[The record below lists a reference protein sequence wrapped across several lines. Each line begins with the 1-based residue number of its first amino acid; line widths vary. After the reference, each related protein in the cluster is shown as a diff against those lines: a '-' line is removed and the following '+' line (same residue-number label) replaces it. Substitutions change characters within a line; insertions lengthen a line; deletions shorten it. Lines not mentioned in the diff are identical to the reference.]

1 MQYSTI
7 NIELTDS
14 IAQVTLNRPDS
25 RNAMNGKMINEITH
39 IFSELHKDSN
49 VRAILLSGSGKSFCA
64 GVDLI
69 DMRQSGQMDWNEN
82 VQAGTDLENM
92 YIAVDHCSKPV
103 IGKVHGHA
111 FGGGF
116 GLCTVCDIVVAEKN
130 TLFSLSEVLI
140 GIVPAVI
147 GPFTVNK
154 IGQSHF
160 RALGVSGEQFDGDY
174 AEKIGLVHY
183 SVDEKDLDSLV
194 HSTIDQ
200 VMKASPQAISRF
212 KEYCR
217 NMENTNSAELI
228 AELRASAEGQEGLS
242 AFLEKRPP
250 SWTK

>member
-1 MQYSTI
+1 MQYTTI
-7 NIELTDS
+7 NLENINS
-14 IAQVTLNRPDS
+14 IAHVTLNRPDS
-25 RNAMNGKMINEITH
+25 RNAMNVVMIKEITH
-39 IFSELHKDSN
+39 IFSELHKDNS
-49 VRAILLSGSGKSFCA
+49 VRGVLLSGNGQSFCA
-64 GVDLI
+64 GVDLE
-69 DMRQSGQMDWNEN
+69 DMRRTGQMDWNKN
-82 VQAGTDLENM
+82 VQSGTDIENM

-116 GLCTVCDIVVAEKN
+116 GLCTVCDITIADRN

-140 GIVPAVI
+140 GIIPAVI

-160 RALGVSGEQFDGDY
+160 RALGVSGERFDGDH
-174 AEKIGLVHY
+174 AEKIGLIHY
-183 SVDEKDLDSLV
+183 SVKSDELDTLTQSI
-194 HSTIDQ
+194 IDQ

-217 NMENTNSAELI
+217 KMDTTNSAELI
-228 AELRASAEGQEGLS
+228 AELRASDEGQEGLT

-250 SWTK
+250 SWAK